1 MDPSKNALDSPATT
15 FSNVSYLGSST
26 VADPT
31 NEAEVSQ
38 IISQLNEE
46 LRSGAMNVKVAVPT
60 YFTGQIGLIDGDTEQ
75 VIRTF
80 NVAQIRCCTC
90 GLRGTKQ
97 QECIAFSF
105 TQNFGKKDA
114 SHQCHVFR
122 CQSAQVV
129 GHMLQCFQRVF
140 ESKNPTAPGVSFE
153 EEHEFDMFLE
163 IKEEDDNGSG
173 FTFCPVETNCFKFR
187 KDRKRKFVAVIK
199 QTKGPRDLCIRK
211 CFGFLL
217 AAGRYLR
224 ESDMQLLDSQESQQL
239 DNNTVFQIEAP
250 WNPRARN
257 FEVLNIET
265 PKETRAFMTVA
276 VDVIFDGVDESVRYS
291 MECRARVVHQM
302 ESFPFSQRVPVVEH
316 FFMKLM
322 VVDGK
327 SKITSFE
334 SAAQRERSQGL
345 ANGKSLEKMP
355 IQLIHPT
362 NDDES
367 DSDEP
372 LLSGSGV
379 VNRAISDETFKEW
392 NEMVAGW
399 ELKPQERPQVLSEL
413 MMANGGIP
421 DVLREKVWPL
431 LSKAILDVELEQT
444 YHMLLEK
451 ESVAEQVIMRD
462 IHRTFPAHDY
472 FKKADGEGQSR
483 LYKLSKA
490 YSLYDEEVGY
500 CQGLSFLAAALLLHM
515 SEEKSFCV
523 LVRIMYNYE
532 LRDLFKLGFDALH
545 LRFYQLQKLIED
557 YIPDL
562 YRHFTDNNVETHM
575 YASQWF
581 LTLFTAKFPLQMVFY
596 IIDLFLAEGINTI
609 FHVAVALLQDTK
621 MDLLRLDFEGIL
633 KYFRVTLPRRY
644 RSEAVAKEL
653 IAKAVNLK
661 ISHKKL
667 TKYEKMFREAK
678 QNELETL
685 DPKDRLER
693 EVATLKNTVMRLE
706 RENDDLARELV
717 TSKIDLRNR
726 LDSAED
732 KLEQAVIAN
741 QRKAKECNDLQDEIS
756 VLREQSVL
764 LKETCTNEMDR
775 LQAVLTRYE
784 TVCSFFES
792 DRNECR
798 KKIESLQKTI
808 SSCPKCNNEI
818 STVDEL
824 FKAVSLD
831 RDVPVLDKLISNG
844 KSNGKKSNSERTS
857 DGAYGEKSINYL
869 MDLVAEY
876 EKSLKHVESEL
887 VETKLALVEAQCQ
900 NQGLVHQMSS
910 RNQNSSDSAWLK
922 KTLSSIKEVGMS
934 IKNNGA
940 QPE

>member
-1 MDPSKNALDSPATT
+1 MEEQQNGVDSPATT

-38 IISQLNEE
+38 IISQLNEGMK
-46 LRSGAMNVKVAVPT
+46 SGAMNVKVAVPT
-60 YFTGQIGLIDGDTEQ
+60 HFSGQIGLIDGETEQ
-75 VIRTF
+75 LIREF
-80 NVAQIRCCTC
+80 NIAQIRCCTC

-122 CQSAQVV
+122 CQSAQAV
-129 GHMLQCFQRVF
+129 GHMLQCFQKVF
-140 ESKNPTAPGVSFE
+140 ESKNPSAPGVSYE
-153 EEHEFDMFLE
+153 EEHEFSMYLE
-163 IKEEDDNGSG
+163 VKEDDDNEAG
-173 FTFCPVETNCFKFR
+173 FIFSPVETNCFKFR

-239 DNNTVFQIEAP
+239 DNNTVYQVEAP

-276 VDVIFDGVDESVRYS
+276 VDVIFDGVDESVRFS

-302 ESFPFSQRVPVVEH
+302 ESFPFSPRVPVVES

-334 SAAQRERSQGL
+334 SAAQRDRSQGM

-372 LLSGSGV
+372 LLSGSGA
-379 VNRAISDETFKEW
+379 VNREISEEVLKEW
-392 NEMVAGW
+392 NEMIVVW
-399 ELKPQERPQVLSEL
+399 SSNPEERPQVLSEL
-413 MMANGGIP
+413 MLSNGGIP

-431 LSKAILDVELEQT
+431 LSKAVIDIELEQT
-444 YHMLLEK
+444 YHLLLEK
-451 ESVAEQVIMRD
+451 DAVAEQVILRD

-472 FKKADGEGQSR
+472 FKKANGEGQSR
-483 LYKLSKA
+483 LYKISKA

-545 LRFYQLQKLIED
+545 LRFYQLQKLIE
-557 YIPDL
+557 YYVPDL
-562 YRHFTDNNVETHM
+562 YRHFSDNNVETHM

-621 MDLLRLDFEGIL
+621 SDLLRLDFEGIL

-653 IAKAVNLK
+653 IVKAVNLK

-693 EVATLKNTVMRLE
+693 EVTTLKNTVMRLE

-726 LDSAED
+726 LDLTED
-732 KLEQAVIAN
+732 KLEQCVMAN
-741 QRKAKECNDLQDEIS
+741 QRKANECKDLQDEIS

-775 LQAVLTRYE
+775 LQGMLGRYD
-784 TVCSFFES
+784 TVCGLFEA
-792 DRNECR
+792 DRSECR
-798 KKIESLQKTI
+798 NKIKGLEKCVAG
-808 SSCPKCNNEI
+808 CPKCKKELGK
-818 STVDEL
+818 VEEL
-824 FKAVSLD
+824 FKVVSLE
-831 RDVPVLDKLISNG
+831 RDIPVLDNSVHGDKVNG
-844 KSNGKKSNSERTS
+844 KRTEHGK
-857 DGAYGEKSINYL
+857 GVYGEQSTKYL

-900 NQGLVHQMSS
+900 NQGLVHQMSARS
-910 RNQNSSDSAWLK
+910 QNSSDSAWLK

-940 QPE
+940 HAE